1 MKALPPTLRV
11 NKRYVLCRI
20 VPHGLNA
27 DGKAVY
33 YAVYEAVSSLFGD
46 AGAAEIG
53 MSVVHTEGDW
63 AIVRC
68 TRGYEKKLQAA
79 VSTVNAI
86 GDMPCAI
93 RPVLTSGTILTL
105 KEKIRDA
112 QSRAEYGTEN
122 CTENDADNEADAGAE
137 CREDNGA
144 GNVAADSAECAGFAD
159 GKECSESNLLYA
171 KKDITL
177 KGISYRPVRVSRE
190 KIDLYKEGIKSQD
203 SLYYTI
209 KDIEEL
215 QCNQ

>member
-1 MKALPPTLRV
+1 MKALPPTLRI

-20 VPHGLNA
+20 VPHGIDA

-33 YAVYEAVSSLFGD
+33 YAVYDAVSSLFGD
-46 AGAAEIG
+46 NGAAEIG
-53 MSVVHTEGDW
+53 MSVVHTEGNW
-63 AIVRC
+63 AIIRC
-68 TRGYEKKLQAA
+68 TRGTEKKLQAA
-79 VSTVNAI
+79 ISTVCSI

-105 KEKIRDA
+105 KEKIRAAD
-112 QSRAEYGTEN
+112 SRADGEGCESD
-122 CTENDADNEADAGAE
+122 EGVESGEDSADCEE
-137 CREDNGA
+137 
-144 GNVAADSAECAGFAD
+144 SAECA
-159 GKECSESNLLYA
+159 ETNLLYA
-171 KKDITL
+171 KKDIII
-177 KGISYRPVRVSRE
+177 KDIPYRPVRVSRE

>member
-1 MKALPPTLRV
+1 MKALPPTLRI

-20 VPHGLNA
+20 VPHGIDA

-33 YAVYEAVSSLFGD
+33 YAVYDAVSSLFGD
-46 AGAAEIG
+46 NGAAEIG
-53 MSVVHTEGDW
+53 MSVVHTEGNW
-63 AIVRC
+63 AIIRC
-68 TRGYEKKLQAA
+68 TRGTEKKLQAA
-79 VSTVNAI
+79 ISTVCSI

-105 KEKIRDA
+105 KEKIRAAD
-112 QSRAEYGTEN
+112 SRADGEN
-122 CTENDADNEADAGAE
+122 GESDEGVE
-137 CREDNGA
+137 SGE
-144 GNVAADSAECAGFAD
+144 DSAECA
-159 GKECSESNLLYA
+159 ETNLLYA
-171 KKDITL
+171 KKDIII
-177 KGISYRPVRVSRE
+177 KDIPYRPVRVSRE

>member
-1 MKALPPTLRV
+1 MKALPPTLRI

-20 VPHGLNA
+20 VPHGIDA

-33 YAVYEAVSSLFGD
+33 YAVYDAVSSLFGD
-46 AGAAEIG
+46 NGAAEIG
-53 MSVVHTEGDW
+53 MSVVRTEGNW
-63 AIVRC
+63 AIIRC
-68 TRGYEKKLQAA
+68 TRGTEKKLQAA
-79 VSTVNAI
+79 ISTVCSI

-105 KEKIRDA
+105 KEKIRA
-112 QSRAEYGTEN
+112 AESRADGEVCKN
-122 CTENDADNEADAGAE
+122 CEGSAE
-137 CREDNGA
+137 
-144 GNVAADSAECAGFAD
+144 SAECAD
-159 GKECSESNLLYA
+159 SDNYDECAECAETNLLYA
-171 KKDITL
+171 KKDIII
-177 KGISYRPVRVSRE
+177 KDIPYRPVRVSRE

>member
-46 AGAAEIG
+46 AGAAVIG
-53 MSVVHTEGDW
+53 MSVVRTEGNW

-79 VSTVNAI
+79 ISTVNAI

-112 QSRAEYGTEN
+112 QSRAEYGA
-122 CTENDADNEADAGAE
+122 ENDADNGDGGTE
-137 CREDNGA
+137 
-144 GNVAADSAECAGFAD
+144 NVAADSAECACFAD
-159 GKECSESNLLYA
+159 GKNCSESNLLYA

-177 KGISYRPVRVSRE
+177 KGIPYRPVRVSRE

>member
-68 TRGYEKKLQAA
+68 TRGYETKLQAA

-112 QSRAEYGTEN
+112 QSRA
-122 CTENDADNEADAGAE
+122 ENDADNEADAGAE

>member
-53 MSVVHTEGDW
+53 MSVVHTEGNW

-122 CTENDADNEADAGAE
+122 DADNGDGGAE
-137 CREDNGA
+137 
-144 GNVAADSAECAGFAD
+144 NVAADSAECACFAD
-159 GKECSESNLLYA
+159 GKNCSESNLLYA

>member
-1 MKALPPTLRV
+1 MKALPPTLRI

-20 VPHGLNA
+20 VPHGIDA

-33 YAVYEAVSSLFGD
+33 YAVYDAVSSLFGD
-46 AGAAEIG
+46 NGAAEIG
-53 MSVVHTEGDW
+53 MSVVHTEGNW
-63 AIVRC
+63 AIIRC
-68 TRGYEKKLQAA
+68 TRGTEKKLQAA
-79 VSTVNAI
+79 ISTVCSI

-105 KEKIRDA
+105 KEKIRA
-112 QSRAEYGTEN
+112 AESRADGEGCEN
-122 CTENDADNEADAGAE
+122 CEGSAE
-137 CREDNGA
+137 
-144 GNVAADSAECAGFAD
+144 SAECAD
-159 GKECSESNLLYA
+159 SDNYDECAECAETNLLYA
-171 KKDITL
+171 KKDIII
-177 KGISYRPVRVSRE
+177 KDIPYRPVRVSRE

>member
-20 VPHGLNA
+20 VPHGIDA
-27 DGKAVY
+27 DGKVVY
-33 YAVYEAVSSLFGD
+33 YAVYDAVASLFGD
-46 AGAAEIG
+46 NGAAEIG
-53 MSVVHTEGDW
+53 MSVVHTEGNW
-63 AIVRC
+63 AIIRC
-68 TRGYEKKLQAA
+68 TRGCEKQLQAA
-79 VSTVNAI
+79 VSTVTAI

-105 KEKIRDA
+105 KEKIRA
-112 QSRAEYGTEN
+112 AGSRAEGEGREN
-122 CTENDADNEADAGAE
+122 
-137 CREDNGA
+137 REDS
-144 GNVAADSAECAGFAD
+144 ADCA
-159 GKECSESNLLYA
+159 ESNLLYA
-171 KKDITL
+171 KKDIII
-177 KGISYRPVRVSRE
+177 KGIPYRPVRVSRE

>member
-1 MKALPPTLRV
+1 MKALPPTLRI

-20 VPHGLNA
+20 VPHGIDA

-33 YAVYEAVSSLFGD
+33 YAVYDAVSSLFGD
-46 AGAAEIG
+46 NGAAEIG
-53 MSVVHTEGDW
+53 MSVVHTEGNW
-63 AIVRC
+63 AIIRC
-68 TRGYEKKLQAA
+68 TRGTEKKLQAA
-79 VSTVNAI
+79 ISTVCSI

-105 KEKIRDA
+105 KEKIRA
-112 QSRAEYGTEN
+112 AESRADGEGCEN
-122 CTENDADNEADAGAE
+122 
-137 CREDNGA
+137 REDCA
-144 GNVAADSAECAGFAD
+144 ESAECAD
-159 GKECSESNLLYA
+159 SDNYDECAECAETNLLYA
-171 KKDITL
+171 KKDIII
-177 KGISYRPVRVSRE
+177 KDIPYRPVRVSRE